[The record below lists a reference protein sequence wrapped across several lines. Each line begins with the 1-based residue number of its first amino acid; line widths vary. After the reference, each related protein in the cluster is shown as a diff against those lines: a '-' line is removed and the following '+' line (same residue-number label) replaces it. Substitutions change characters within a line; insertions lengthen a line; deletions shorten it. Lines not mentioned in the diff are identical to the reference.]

1 MSALTSPSANATVIA
16 PSLATTTKQTRLKG
30 NSRRLIGPAFIAAI
44 GYIDPGNF
52 ATNIEAGSSF
62 GYQLLWVVL
71 WANLMAMLIQY
82 LSAKLGIV
90 TGKNLAEHLRDNL
103 PRWAVVPYWIQAEI
117 IAMATDLAEF
127 IGAAVGF
134 QLLLGV
140 SLFEGAAITA
150 LLSLAILTLGRK
162 SQKPLEIFIGILLIF
177 VAVIYVVELMMAKPE
192 VTPLATGLIF
202 PTLND
207 PKQVYLAAAIL
218 GATVMPHVVY
228 LHSAL
233 FSASTSHTILQR
245 LKMTRVDVLIA
256 MTIAGFV
263 NIAIIAMAAA
273 VFHHT
278 GRSDIASIETAY
290 QTLTPL
296 LGKGAALLFG
306 LSLIASGL
314 SSTVVGTLAG
324 QVVMQGFVHF
334 SIPMW
339 VRRVITMLPAFGFI
353 ALGISTTDI
362 LVASQVVLS
371 FGVALAI
378 VPLLIFTSNHHI
390 MGRFRNHAVI
400 SLIGGIIVLLV
411 LTLNG
416 YLLWSL
422 VNHLLL

>member
-1 MSALTSPSANATVIA
+1 MTTLTSEINRDNSPNAA
-16 PSLATTTKQTRLKG
+16 SLKSSSK
-30 NSRRLIGPAFIAAI
+30 RLIGPAFIAAI

-52 ATNIEAGSSF
+52 ATNIESGSAY

-140 SLFEGAAITA
+140 GLFEGAVITA
-150 LLSLAILTLGRK
+150 LLSLAILTLGRR
-162 SQKPLEIFIGILLIF
+162 SQKPLEMFIGALLVF

-192 VTPLATGLIF
+192 LTPLATGLIV
-202 PTLND
+202 PTLDD

-233 FSASTSHTILQR
+233 FSAKSEHTAQQR
-245 LKMTRVDVLIA
+245 LKMTRIDVLLA

-278 GRSDIASIETAY
+278 GRSDIASIENAY
-290 QTLTPL
+290 QTLTPM

-334 SIPMW
+334 SIPLW
-339 VRRVITMLPAFGFI
+339 LRRTVTMLPAFGFI
-353 ALGISTTDI
+353 AMGVSTTDI

-378 VPLLIFTSNHHI
+378 IPLLIFTSRSQI
-390 MGRFRNHAVI
+390 MGEFKNHRVV
-400 SLIGGIIVLLV
+400 SVLGVIIVTLV
-411 LTLNG
+411 LGLNG
-416 YLLWSL
+416 YLLASL
-422 VNHLLL
+422 VI